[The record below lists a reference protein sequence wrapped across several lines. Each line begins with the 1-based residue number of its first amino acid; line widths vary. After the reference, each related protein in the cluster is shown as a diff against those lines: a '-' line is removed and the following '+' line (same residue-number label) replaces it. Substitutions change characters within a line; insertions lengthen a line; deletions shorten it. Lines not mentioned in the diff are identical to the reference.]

1 MSNAL
6 IDPTHNSRPSSAGSD
21 VVQAGFLKR
30 WAALFLDQLILS
42 GVFYAFFFA
51 IILIVGFTAGFD
63 AFESSD
69 TDEPPPWAI
78 AMMLIVFAAYLIGI
92 ALYYAL
98 MESSRHQAT
107 IGKIAMGIKVV
118 DQQGRRLTFSHAL
131 ARWFAAG
138 LSYLT
143 LYIGFLMVAFTQKKQ
158 GLHDLV
164 AGTFVVDKWAYTEF
178 PERQR
183 RGVSGCFIAI
193 AVVFVVLFLV
203 SIIAII
209 AAIAIPAYQQYTT
222 RAQFAQLD
230 APLTN
235 LRAQVETYYE
245 STGRCPDNSSDGFG
259 AAETYADSLVSRI
272 VVAEFEAGF
281 CGISVWMPPVRGS
294 IERQFLVEFDPD
306 DTVWY
311 CTNKA
316 GLSPLP
322 DWCE

>member
-6 IDPTHNSRPSSAGSD
+6 IDPTHHVRPSSAGPD

-42 GVFYAFFFA
+42 GVFYAVFFA
-51 IILIVGFTAGFD
+51 IILILGFTLGFE
-63 AFESSD
+63 ALESSD
-69 TDEPPPWAI
+69 TDEPPAWAI
-78 AMMLIVFAAYLIGI
+78 AMSLILI
-92 ALYYAL
+92 ALYIVGVGLYYAF

-118 DQQGRRLTFSHAL
+118 DQQGRRLSFSHAL
-131 ARWFAAG
+131 ARWFAAA

-143 LYIGFLMVAFTQKKQ
+143 FYIGFLMAAFTQKKQ

-183 RGVSGCFIAI
+183 RGVSGCFV
-193 AVVFVVLFLV
+193 AVAVAFIVMVLV
-203 SIIAII
+203 SVLAIV

-230 APLTN
+230 APLTK
-235 LRAQVETYYE
+235 LRAQVEAHFDT
-245 STGRCPDNSSDGFG
+245 TGQCPDNTTDGFG

-306 DTVWY
+306 DAVWY